1 METES
6 YNFLGGTMLK
16 MSVRFDIEKAWD
28 EKWIENDT
36 ELACNEKKNWREHTP
51 FYEKDTK

>member
-6 YNFLGGTMLK
+6 YNFLGGTKLQ

-51 FYEKDTK
+51 LYEKDTK